1 MTKLIIVSVAFLVAL
16 ILITIHFVI
25 HVKRDVTTG
34 DFRDK
39 DKLTFMHM
47 VIGNVCLACFI
58 AGLIV
63 ANIVIR

>member
-1 MTKLIIVSVAFLVAL
+1 MTKLIIVSIAFLVVL
-16 ILITIHFVI
+16 ILITMHFVM

-39 DKLTFMHM
+39 DGLTFMRM
-47 VIGNVCLACFI
+47 VIGDVCLACFI

-63 ANIVIR
+63 SNVVVG

>member
-1 MTKLIIVSVAFLVAL
+1 MTKLIIVSIAFLVVL
-16 ILITIHFVI
+16 ILITMHFVM

-39 DKLTFMHM
+39 DGLTFMRM
-47 VIGNVCLACFI
+47 VIGDVCLACFI

-63 ANIVIR
+63 SNVVIG